1 MNPFSQLTK
10 SIDAEILESIAHRAG
25 VSSEA
30 TQQTLDILG
39 PELIQGMFTK
49 LKSGGSSELISI
61 LKNGNALAS
70 GDDILS
76 RILGTSL
83 NGVLETVARRT
94 GISVSQ
100 ARVLASALAPALID
114 ALGKVGMMDPK
125 MVAKA
130 MGVAKLMGISLPGTD
145 TNDVGEPQKKKGWL
159 SGLLGK

>member
-10 SIDAEILESIAHRAG
+10 SIDAEVLQAIADKAG
-25 VSSEA
+25 VSSLA
-30 TQQTLDILG
+30 AQQTLDVLG

-49 LKSGGSSELISI
+49 LKSGGSSELIAI
-61 LKNGNALAS
+61 LKQGNALAS
-70 GDDILS
+70 GDDMLS
-76 RILGTSL
+76 RILGSSL
-83 NGVLETVARRT
+83 NGVLETIAARA
-94 GISVSQ
+94 GVSVSQ

-145 TNDVGEPQKKKGWL
+145 TNDTGEPQKKKGWL